1 MNLIELV
8 VSLVA
13 PHLCVVCSCQGK
25 VLCQACAPRVLR
37 PPPEVP
43 VSLGLS
49 TVWAATE
56 YTGIAK
62 ELVAQLKF
70 KRAKAAAEPIAWWMN
85 QQMPPLPRDVVVSYA
100 PTANKRARQRGYD
113 QARLIAKSFAKSRGL
128 PFQETLLRVTSTRQV
143 GAKRQDRF
151 QQLNNA
157 FRARGDVQGKSVL
170 LIDDVMTTGATLQ
183 SCARALKEKGARNV
197 YAATFAYKR

>member
-1 MNLIELV
+1 MNLIEFA
-8 VSLVA
+8 VSLIA
-13 PHLCVVCSCQGK
+13 PHLCIVCAREGK
-25 VLCQACAPRVLR
+25 VLCQRCAAHVLK

-43 VSLGLS
+43 APPGVS

-56 YTGIAK
+56 YSGVAK

-70 KRAKAAAEPIAWWMN
+70 KRVKAASETISGWMD
-85 QQMPPLPRDVVVSYA
+85 QQMPPLPQGIIVSYA

-113 QARLIAKSFAKSRGL
+113 QARLIAKHFARRKGL
-128 PFQETLLRVTSTRQV
+128 RFQETLLRVTSTRQV

-151 QQLNNA
+151 QQLNAA
-157 FRARGDVQGKSVL
+157 FRARGAIEGKTIL

-183 SCARALKEKGARNV
+183 SCAWALKESGAQSV